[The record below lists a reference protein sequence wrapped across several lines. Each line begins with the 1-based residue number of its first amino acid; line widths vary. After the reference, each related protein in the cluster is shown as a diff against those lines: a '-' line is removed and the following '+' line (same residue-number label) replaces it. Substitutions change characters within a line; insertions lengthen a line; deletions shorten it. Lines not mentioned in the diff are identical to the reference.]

1 MIDKERILNGS
12 EVLFLERGIKSI
24 TMDDIARHMGISKKT
39 IYQHFRDKNELVTAL
54 VKKRLADDEAMLCA
68 IISDAGNMIDEMV
81 ELTRCTGEIFSRVN
95 PIVLHDL
102 QKYHHEGWTLY
113 LQFKT
118 GFLVNIIEK
127 LLKKGIDQGYVRPE
141 INARI
146 IAIMRVNQIELG
158 FNASVYPHSD
168 FNLWDVQLQ
177 LLTHFNYG
185 VCSIKGIAILNAA
198 DRAATVEGL

>member
-39 IYQHFRDKNELVTAL
+39 IYQHFRDKNELVTTL
-54 VKKRLADDEAMLCA
+54 VMKRLADDEAMLCA

-95 PIVLHDL
+95 PVVLHDL

-127 LLKKGIDQGYVRPE
+127 LLKKGIDQGYVRLE
-141 INARI
+141 IDARI

-158 FNASVYPHSD
+158 FNSSVYPHSE

-177 LLTHFNYG
+177 LLNHFNYG
-185 VCSIKGIAILNAA
+185 VCTLKGIAVLNTA
-198 DRAATVEGL
+198 DRVATGDWL

>member
-24 TMDDIARHMGISKKT
+24 TMDDIARHLGISKKT

-54 VKKRLADDEAMLCA
+54 VSKRLADDEAMLCA

-95 PIVLHDL
+95 PVVLNDL
-102 QKYHHEGWTLY
+102 QKYHHEGWALY

-127 LLKKGIDQGYVRPE
+127 LLKKGIDQGYVRAE
-141 INARI
+141 IDARI

-158 FNASVYPHSD
+158 FNASIYPHAE

-177 LLTHFNYG
+177 LLNHFNYG
-185 VCSIKGIAILNAA
+185 VCTLKGIAVLNTA

>member
-54 VKKRLADDEAMLCA
+54 VKKRLTDDEAMLCA

-95 PIVLHDL
+95 PVVLHDL
-102 QKYHHEGWTLY
+102 QKYHHEGWELY

-141 INARI
+141 IDARI
-146 IAIMRVNQIELG
+146 VAIMRVNQIELG
-158 FNASVYPHSD
+158 FNASIYPHSE

-177 LLTHFNYG
+177 LLNHFNYG
-185 VCSIKGIAILNAA
+185 VCTLKGISVLNTA
-198 DRAATVEGL
+198 DRAATVDGL

>member
-1 MIDKERILNGS
+1 MVDKERILNGC
-12 EVLFLERGIKSI
+12 EQLFLEAGIKSI
-24 TMDDIARHMGISKKT
+24 TMDDIARHLGISKKT

-68 IISDAGNMIDEMV
+68 IISDGGNVMDEMV

-102 QKYHHEGWTLY
+102 QKYHHEGWGLY

-127 LLKKGIDQGYVRPE
+127 LLKKGIEQGYIRPE
-141 INARI
+141 IDARI

-158 FNASVYPHSD
+158 FNASIYPHAE

-177 LLTHFNYG
+177 LLNHFNYG
-185 VCSIKGIAILNAA
+185 VCTIKGITVLNNA
-198 DRAATVEGL
+198 D